1 MSSPRDTGM
10 TLVETVFTIAIAGI
24 LMAIG
29 FTAVRS
35 FLFANREQG
44 TAQQIRSALRNA
56 EEQTL
61 SQGRT
66 YCVYFTSSTWATYKS
81 DCTVAANKTVGPQ
94 QVADTSI
101 ALASISFPAPSP
113 AILGQGTACPVAG
126 KCAYFYPRGTALAGS
141 LQVTRTGKTYTLSV
155 EGLTGRVSLA

>member
-1 MSSPRDTGM
+1 MSPPRDTGM

-56 EEQTL
+56 EEQTF

-81 DCTVAANKTVGPQ
+81 DA
-94 QVADTSI
+94 
-101 ALASISFPAPSP
+101 PAPHHGYPGVGDGAHEHAGQQPRP
-113 AILGQGTACPVAG
+113 AADRIDARPAVSRRPAKRPVRRPAG
-126 KCAYFYPRGTALAGS
+126 HLLHRP
-141 LQVTRTGKTYTLSV
+141 QHRTGDALPCEGGRGRS
-155 EGLTGRVSLA
+155 EGLRRICCA